1 MGGTRM
7 TGEEF
12 DRRVHTAAKK
22 VRDEKGDDATNAAS
36 PTSAEAEGRGETS
49 GAHHLLL
56 CCAPEQQMVR
66 TKTSGGAQGGGFG
79 MGFGHMRKE
88 GKGKRETDFLQ
99 NPY

>member
-49 GAHHLLL
+49 GA
-56 CCAPEQQMVR
+56 
-66 TKTSGGAQGGGFG
+66 QGGGFG